1 MWIFILLLLLW
12 FFFRVVEEYEDLRCR
27 FEKAVQEIRA
37 MKRELKESNIQT
49 DCLELELINARQ
61 DLQIRQQTYE
71 SQAAMMAAR
80 IQDLTTKLTAADK
93 QVMLS

>member
-1 MWIFILLLLLW
+1 M
-12 FFFRVVEEYEDLRCR
+12 RCR

-37 MKRELKESNIQT
+37 MKRELKESNVQT

-61 DLQIRQQTYE
+61 DLQFRQQTYE
-71 SQAAMMAAR
+71 GQASMMAAR

-93 QVMLS
+93 QVKYLLNLIKIR

>member
-1 MWIFILLLLLW
+1 
-12 FFFRVVEEYEDLRCR
+12 
-27 FEKAVQEIRA
+27 
-37 MKRELKESNIQT
+37 MKRELRESNIQT

-61 DLQIRQQTYE
+61 DLQIRQQAYE

-93 QVMLS
+93 QVNYCYGHKFR

>member
-1 MWIFILLLLLW
+1 
-12 FFFRVVEEYEDLRCR
+12 
-27 FEKAVQEIRA
+27 

-71 SQAAMMAAR
+71 SQASMMAAR

-93 QVMLS
+93 QVKPFNILDMFNLK